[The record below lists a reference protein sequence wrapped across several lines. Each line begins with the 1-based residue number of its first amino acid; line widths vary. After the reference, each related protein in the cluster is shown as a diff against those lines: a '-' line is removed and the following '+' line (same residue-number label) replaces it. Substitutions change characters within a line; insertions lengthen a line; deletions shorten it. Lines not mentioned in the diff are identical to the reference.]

1 MRPSAGAFIL
11 MSLLMTAGGAGV
23 LPGVFA
29 ASNCGPDGVQ
39 PGGSIYRVC
48 MPDAGDWNGDL
59 VIWAHGYVEAVAPL
73 AIPEDQLCLADGF
86 CLPTVINGLGYGF
99 ATNSYR
105 NNGLV
110 TTGVEDVAELVEL
123 FAAEQGAP
131 HRVFIVGASEGGL
144 VTTLAVEQRPD
155 LFDGG
160 VAACGPI
167 GDFRRIVDYYGD
179 FRVVFD
185 YFFPGLMPGTPM
197 SVPPDL
203 MDNWDTFW
211 ENTLKPAIDDPANA
225 DALSQLLKVTRAPHD
240 PGYMP
245 TIEKTVHDALW
256 YNVFA
261 TADLV
266 GKAGGSPYD
275 NMTKRYTGSWNDTA
289 LNAAVA
295 RYAADPAALVF
306 MAGPLNTTGL
316 LARPLVNLHTTKDQQ
331 VGFVQEMLYTQK
343 VRATGSQGFRLLIP
357 SFRYGHC
364 NFKPWEALLGFALMV
379 YKSSGQAPAGIEAML
394 TDPAARDA
402 YHAAAAAAGLPVEA
416 TSSTITA
423 PKRLRAVPALTRAPT
438 GAAMGASTSVPIVM
452 RSLDSP

>member
-1 MRPSAGAFIL
+1 MRSIETPRPSRRHAGGLVL
-11 MSLLMTAGGAGV
+11 MSLLIAAGAAGLMPGAS
-23 LPGVFA
+23 A
-29 ASNCGPDGVQ
+29 ASNCGLDGVQ
-39 PGGSIYRVC
+39 PGGAIYRVC

-59 VIWAHGYVEAVAPL
+59 VIWAHGYVASVAPL

-86 CLPTVINGLGYGF
+86 CLPTIINGLGFGF

-110 TTGVEDVAELVEL
+110 TTGVEDVAELVAL

-131 HRVFIVGASEGGL
+131 RRVFLVGASEGGL

-185 YFFPGLMPGTPM
+185 YFFPGLMPGTPLQ
-197 SVPPDL
+197 VPPDL
-203 MDNWDTFW
+203 LNNWDDYWT
-211 ENTLKPAIDDPANA
+211 NTIRPAVFDPANA
-225 DALSQLLKVTRAPHD
+225 NALSQLLKVTRAPHD
-240 PGYMP
+240 PGSVP
-245 TIEKTVHDALW
+245 TIEKTIEDALW

-261 TADLV
+261 TGDLV
-266 GKAGGSPYD
+266 GKAGGSPFD
-275 NMTKRYTGSWNDTA
+275 NMTRRYMGSWNDTA
-289 LNAAVA
+289 LNAAVT
-295 RYAADPAALVF
+295 RYAADPAALAF
-306 MAGPLNTTGL
+306 LDGLLSTTGL
-316 LARPLVNLHTTKDQQ
+316 LSVPLVNLHTTKDQQ
-331 VGFVQEMLYTQK
+331 VGFVQEILYGQK
-343 VRATGSQGFRLLIP
+343 LRATGSQGFRILIP

-379 YKSSGQAPAGIEAML
+379 YKASGQAPAGIEAMIAE
-394 TDPAARDA
+394 PAARDA
-402 YHAAAAAAGLPVEA
+402 YRAAAAAAGLP
-416 TSSTITA
+416 
-423 PKRLRAVPALTRAPT
+423 
-438 GAAMGASTSVPIVM
+438 